1 MKPKIVV
8 IEDDEHSLYL
18 TTFILEQNGY
28 EVVQA
33 RNGTD
38 GIEAV
43 HRERPVLV
51 LLDIQLPGMS
61 GYEVIRTL
69 TGSDD
74 TGHIPLVAVTSF
86 AMPGD
91 REGILAA
98 GCRGY
103 VEKPINPETF
113 VWEVE
118 EFLSADARKTD
129 GDS

>member
-1 MKPKIVV
+1 MKRKIVV
-8 IEDDEHSLYL
+8 IEDDEQSLYL

-28 EVVQA
+28 EVIQA
-33 RNGTD
+33 RNGKD

-43 HRERPVLV
+43 RGEQPILV

-61 GYEVIRTL
+61 GYEVIQSLRE
-69 TGSDD
+69 GAD

-113 VWEVE
+113 MWEVE
-118 EFLSADARKTD
+118 EYFADRPQ
-129 GDS
+129 GDDDL